1 MEKSSMT
8 SMNGNVWKC
17 MEMYGNVWKCMEM
30 CIAMFDYQ
38 RIPETSEMPGQSKGA
53 ESCCP
58 EMHLL
63 TT

>member
-1 MEKSSMT
+1 MT

-38 RIPETSEMPGQSKGA
+38 RIPETSEMPGQSKRA

>member
-1 MEKSSMT
+1 
-8 SMNGNVWKC
+8 MNGNVWKC
-17 MEMYGNVWKCMEM
+17 MEMHGNVWKCMEM